1 MENPK
6 KPAQETEPLILY
18 TDGACSG
25 NPGPGAWAAILV
37 DEDRYQVFWGA
48 YDNTTNNRMELMGPL
63 GVLEYLQEGLDV
75 AVHSDSSYLVRAF
88 HERWLDKWQ
97 RNNWVNSTKQPV
109 KNRDLWERILQES
122 RRHRLTFVKVK
133 GHADSTLNNFVD
145 QTAVQAIDD
154 LRSQL
159 IKEGVTYTAMGMMDS
174 LPKIGQDLAYE
185 EARDQG
191 LFVALSSK
199 SSRSDP
205 SPSDLT
211 RPFPFESTLA
221 PSSADS
227 SGSASSIS
235 ASATPHS
242 SLEESRSAHL
252 QIPLLSLE
260 EAKALLAD
268 NPDQPAFTERTTQEK
283 QIFQGRVFSIE
294 VNDIALPDG
303 RPSIREVV
311 RHPGGACVLP
321 YDAETDTI
329 YMVRQYRYP
338 FGKLLWEVPAGK
350 LETGEDPLVCAR
362 RELEEECGIQAKSWT
377 KLLTTYPSPGY
388 CAEILTIYLALS
400 LTYGDRHLDPGE
412 FLGVGA
418 FHRKTVFEM
427 IRQGLIVDGKTLQAL
442 LAFQAMGLYRKD
454 RQARINPDRKER

>member
-6 KPAQETEPLILY
+6 KPALETEPLILY

-37 DEDRYQVFWGA
+37 HEDRYQVFWGA

-63 GVLEYLQEGLDV
+63 EVLEYLPEGAEV
-75 AVHSDSSYLVRAF
+75 AVHSDSAYLVRAF

-109 KNRDLWERILQES
+109 KNRDLWERVLQES

-133 GHADSTLNNFVD
+133 GHADSILNNFVD

-159 IKEGVTYTAMGMMDS
+159 IKERVTYTATGTMDS
-174 LPKIGQDLAYE
+174 LPKIGQDLPYDKVQ
-185 EARDQG
+185 DQEI
-191 LFVALSSK
+191 LAFASSQE
-199 SSRSDP
+199 DL
-205 SPSDLT
+205 SPSHH
-211 RPFPFESTLA
+211 
-221 PSSADS
+221 SSPE
-227 SGSASSIS
+227 SSIS
-235 ASATPHS
+235 ASAMPHS

-268 NPDQPAFTERTTQEK
+268 DPNQPAFTERTTQEN
-283 QIFQGRVFSIE
+283 QIFQGRVFSVE

-321 YDAETDTI
+321 YDAKTDTI
-329 YMVRQYRYP
+329 YLVRQYRYP

-350 LETGEDPLVCAR
+350 LEPDEDPLVCAR
-362 RELEEECGIQAKSWT
+362 RELEEECGIRAQSWT

-418 FHRKTVFEM
+418 FRRKTVFEM
-427 IRQGLIVDGKTLQAL
+427 ISKGLIVDGKTLQAL

-454 RQARINPDRKER
+454 RQARMNPDQKER

>member
-6 KPAQETEPLILY
+6 KPAQETKPLILY

-37 DEDRYQVFWGA
+37 DEDRYQVFWSA
-48 YDNTTNNRMELMGPL
+48 YHNTTNNRMELMGPL
-63 GVLEYLQEGLDV
+63 GVLEYLHERSEV

-109 KNRDLWERILQES
+109 KNRDLWERMLQES
-122 RRHRLTFVKVK
+122 HRHRLTFVKVK

-154 LRSQL
+154 LRSRL
-159 IKEGVTYTAMGMMDS
+159 IKEGVTYTATGMMDS
-174 LPKIGQDLAYE
+174 LPRVGQDLAYDE
-185 EARDQG
+185 VQDQG
-191 LFVALSSK
+191 AFQ
-199 SSRSDP
+199 
-205 SPSDLT
+205 
-211 RPFPFESTLA
+211 
-221 PSSADS
+221 
-227 SGSASSIS
+227 
-235 ASATPHS
+235 S
-242 SLEESRSAHL
+242 SLEESRSSHL

-268 NPDQPAFTERTTQEK
+268 DPDQPAFTERTTQEK

-338 FGKLLWEVPAGK
+338 FGKLLWELPAGK
-350 LETGEDPLVCAR
+350 LEPGEDPLVCAR

-400 LTYGDRHLDPGE
+400 LTHGDRHLDPGE

-454 RQARINPDRKER
+454 RLARMNSDRKER